1 MPILIGLDE
10 FMIEFSLATKLLL
23 MIIYFVGASF
33 LLDCEFQMTFIC
45 FKCTSLEMK
54 PQSKYIADSR
64 DASGGEKAQLRK
76 ACGCHYHYHH
86 HYRHR
91 CRFRSN
97 SCERIEI
104 LQRDSGPD
112 SSICRS
118 KSNVEICLYH
128 KKKPSKSRRDA
139 TSSEEQAST
148 SEEES
153 GSSEYCHRNYHRRKR
168 DSQRSKEK
176 TKSVAS
182 SGRDTVDRAE
192 KSGTEAAK
200 AAATKGTTENG
211 AASNEQDKS
220 MYF

>member
-1 MPILIGLDE
+1 
-10 FMIEFSLATKLLL
+10 
-23 MIIYFVGASF
+23 
-33 LLDCEFQMTFIC
+33 
-45 FKCTSLEMK
+45 MK
-54 PQSKYIADSR
+54 PQSKYITDSR
-64 DASGGEKAQLRK
+64 EPSGGEKGQLRK

-139 TSSEEQAST
+139 TSSEEQLST
-148 SEEES
+148 SDEES
-153 GSSEYCHRNYHRRKR
+153 ASSEYCHRNYHRRKHG
-168 DSQRSKEK
+168 SQRSKEK

-182 SGRDTVDRAE
+182 SGRDTVDRGA
-192 KSGTEAAK
+192 EAAK
-200 AAATKGTTENG
+200 ATTENG
-211 AASNEQDKS
+211 AAYNEQDKS
-220 MYF
+220 MYLH